1 MSKEG
6 LEALDSLRCAVSLC
20 PNHDY
25 KKENELCDIIEKEL
39 KEGQNFK
46 DEYYKLVDTYTKD
59 INAQNE
65 EIISLRKKEKALE
78 IIINKGINVSELK
91 SAFEIFD
98 TYKKYIEYY
107 NTYCLTQEEYDLLKE
122 ELEK

>member
-46 DEYYKLVDTYTKD
+46 DEYYKLVDTYTND